1 LDLREPLGV
10 TNIELQELL
19 YAALHSPL
27 GTVVE
32 SDDPEFLRQKLYAVR
47 RENTDFLPL
56 SFVISPMN
64 PRDLW
69 IINKGTT
76 DATS

>member
-1 LDLREPLGV
+1 MTTL
-10 TNIELQELL
+10 ELQELL
-19 YAALHSPL
+19 YAALHSPF
-27 GTVVE
+27 GTHIE
-32 SDDPEFLRQKLYAVR
+32 TDDPEFLRQKFYILR
-47 RENTDFLPL
+47 RENTNFLPL